1 MLARTASFGR
11 KSRKGRSSQSVID
24 SDDDEPRNKNRGG
37 EDAEEEREPEPSA
50 QPRRGSVLRSLSFS
64 RRNKGKHRDGAGSSR
79 SHAEDDDRGGRG
91 GESSERALQ
100 HDDDDDYDDRDRTT
114 GRDWVA
120 NQRRPSAGQ
129 LPTAVARP
137 VSLYGDHDTVVAEP
151 PNGSMHGWLYKRH
164 THEKRMKAQW
174 AKRYFTVDEHRG
186 TLSYAKSEFKRPTV
200 VLPLCD
206 ITSVKTVEM
215 EVHGPFCFVISC
227 PPVHLTVRSE
237 NVEVC
242 SAQTRHTRTHH
253 NACMHSLTH
262 LSLALLTR
270 TGPPPLDERPHV
282 PCERVEGQGLR
293 RLGRLASP
301 RRHDW

>member
-1 MLARTASFGR
+1 
-11 KSRKGRSSQSVID
+11 
-24 SDDDEPRNKNRGG
+24 
-37 EDAEEEREPEPSA
+37 
-50 QPRRGSVLRSLSFS
+50 
-64 RRNKGKHRDGAGSSR
+64 
-79 SHAEDDDRGGRG
+79 
-91 GESSERALQ
+91 
-100 HDDDDDYDDRDRTT
+100 
-114 GRDWVA
+114 
-120 NQRRPSAGQ
+120 
-129 LPTAVARP
+129 
-137 VSLYGDHDTVVAEP
+137 
-151 PNGSMHGWLYKRH
+151 MHGWLYKRH

-262 LSLALLTR
+262 LARSAHTR